1 MTRKRKKK
9 LLTMIHTWSREFP
22 PYRLMTAEEKR
33 ALDERFPIPTPLT
46 AQEIREIR
54 ESMGIEQCIL
64 ARLLVL
70 PERLIRRWEN
80 GLSRPPGGAALQ
92 LLHMAR
98 RGGIEAISLYP

>member
-1 MTRKRKKK
+1 M
-9 LLTMIHTWSREFP
+9 
-22 PYRLMTAEEKR
+22 
-33 ALDERFPIPTPLT
+33 
-46 AQEIREIR
+46 
-54 ESMGIEQCIL
+54 

-98 RGGIEAISLYP
+98 RGGIDAISLYP